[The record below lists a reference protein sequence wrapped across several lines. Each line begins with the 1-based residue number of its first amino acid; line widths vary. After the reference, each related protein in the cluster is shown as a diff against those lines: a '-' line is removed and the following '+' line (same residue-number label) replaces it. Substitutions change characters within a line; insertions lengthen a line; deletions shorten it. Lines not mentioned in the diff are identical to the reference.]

1 MTSKKLDIVEN
12 GIQHHPSPSP
22 PSVRNYCGERVG
34 PESGHQ
40 SAVSTDGSNISLTL
54 NNNNNMAH
62 FELGGS
68 VSVDQTF
75 QSSFAQELVKECSIS
90 CNESPYKSSFAT
102 ELLESSVSH
111 NNSGAK
117 ISEAESENE
126 HHSEENSEEN
136 IYENVKSP
144 LSMESN
150 LFLDDTAD
158 FRRCSQ
164 VK

>member
-1 MTSKKLDIVEN
+1 M
-12 GIQHHPSPSP
+12 
-22 PSVRNYCGERVG
+22 
-34 PESGHQ
+34 
-40 SAVSTDGSNISLTL
+40 
-54 NNNNNMAH
+54 MAQ

-90 CNESPYKSSFAT
+90 CNESAYKSSFAT

-117 ISEAESENE
+117 ISEVE
-126 HHSEENSEEN
+126 SEENCEEN

-150 LFLDDTAD
+150 LFLDDTTD

-164 VK
+164 VTESVSMSQAGR

>member
-1 MTSKKLDIVEN
+1 M
-12 GIQHHPSPSP
+12 
-22 PSVRNYCGERVG
+22 
-34 PESGHQ
+34 
-40 SAVSTDGSNISLTL
+40 
-54 NNNNNMAH
+54 MAQ

-90 CNESPYKSSFAT
+90 CNESAYKSSFAT

-117 ISEAESENE
+117 ITEVESEE
-126 HHSEENSEEN
+126 KCEEN

-150 LFLDDTAD
+150 LFLDDTTD

-164 VK
+164 VTESVSMSQAGR

>member
-40 SAVSTDGSNISLTL
+40 SAVSTDGGNISLRL

-75 QSSFAQELVKECSIS
+75 QSSFAQELVKESSIS
-90 CNESPYKSSFAT
+90 CNESVYKSSFAT
-102 ELLESSVSH
+102 ELLESSH

-117 ISEAESENE
+117 ISEVESEE
-126 HHSEENSEEN
+126 TSEEN

-144 LSMESN
+144 LSTESN